1 MTILGDFVGANG
13 GSPEEEALSKTQ
25 GLFRGQKSLFKETVE
40 AEDYVARP
48 RSSFLREDYPK
59 CGTGFPV
66 SDPPSAHLAFAIGS
80 HGEPFNG
87 QPVPLLFQPPTRYPQ
102 PRKAPDPETN
112 SG

>member
-1 MTILGDFVGANG
+1 MTILGDSVGANG

-59 CGTGFPV
+59 CGDRFSGV
-66 SDPPSAHLAFAIGS
+66 CPP
-80 HGEPFNG
+80 
-87 QPVPLLFQPPTRYPQ
+87 
-102 PRKAPDPETN
+102 
-112 SG
+112 